1 MAKKERKSGASKD
14 DKLKRALRG
23 FVRSQGADYLRDP
36 NITSIGVGRKNGDG
50 EVCLVFSVR
59 VKGEGSALEALGTT
73 ELPATIQIDGI
84 AVPTD
89 VITRDYEP
97 SYSLIKRQD
106 LNRRRQRQNPIQ
118 PGISVSHLNGSAGT
132 LGGIVYD
139 ADTGA
144 PCILSNWHVLHTL
157 SGAIG
162 DAIVQPG
169 PSDDN
174 NTGNNRCGTLLR
186 SHLGPAGDCALAR
199 IAGRGIKR
207 EIYELGTVATQ
218 MAEVDLD
225 DEVIKSGRTTAVT
238 YGIVRRI
245 HVMVKINYGGA
256 VGMHEIGGFE
266 IGIDPNHVPSNGE
279 ISMGGDSGSFWMIAK
294 NGKATDIL
302 AGLHFA
308 GETSINPDEHALAC
322 YPNSVRKKLRFD
334 LRPPAIAAAS
344 GMVEDEV
351 QYRTG
356 FDDRFLGV
364 DAPMPKVSGDVER
377 DCVKY
382 GGRIHIPYAH
392 FSICLS
398 KGRRLARFVA
408 WNIDGAHKVVLGDHS
423 FRTDDRI
430 ADRHQIDNIL
440 YRDNFLDRGHIAR
453 RPDLAWGPID
463 EAKQANKDSFHYTNI
478 APQHERFNRSSLNGI
493 WGDLENLILTQA
505 DAQDIR
511 VSVVGGPLFRDNDPK
526 HRGIKVPREFW
537 KLIAYRA
544 PDGGL
549 TSAAFVLSQTDLVTS
564 VETLDLE
571 PFKLHQIS
579 IDNLEGR
586 TGLDFS
592 VYAASDALIH
602 PQRVTRRLPA
612 AREAEA
618 VTASAREIR
627 SAEQLVF

>member
-1 MAKKERKSGASKD
+1 MAKKEGKSGASKE

-23 FVRSQGADYLRDP
+23 FVRSRGADYLQDP
-36 NITSIGVGRKNGDG
+36 NVTSIGIGRKNGHG

-59 VKGEGSALEALGTT
+59 VKGQGSALEALGTT
-73 ELPATIQIDGI
+73 ELPATIQIDGN

-89 VITRDYEP
+89 VIERDYEP
-97 SYSLIKRQD
+97 SYSLITPQNS
-106 LNRRRQRQNPIQ
+106 NRRRQRQNPIQ
-118 PGISVSHLNGSAGT
+118 PGISVSHVNGSAGT

-144 PCILSNWHVLHTL
+144 PCILSNWHVLHK
-157 SGAIG
+157 SGGAIG

-169 PSDDN
+169 PFDDN
-174 NTGNNRCGTLLR
+174 NTSNNRCGTLLR
-186 SHLGPAGDCALAR
+186 SHLGAAGDCALAR
-199 IAGRGIKR
+199 ITGRSIKR
-207 EIYELGTVATQ
+207 EIYELGTAATQ

-225 DEVIKSGRTTAVT
+225 DKVIKSGRTTAVT
-238 YGIVRRI
+238 HGIVRRI
-245 HVMVKINYGGA
+245 HVMVEIDYAG
-256 VGMHEIGGFE
+256 VGKRKIGGFE
-266 IGIDPNHVPSNGE
+266 IGVDPDHMPSNGE
-279 ISMGGDSGSFWMIAK
+279 ISMRGDSGSFWMIAK

-308 GETSINPDEHALAC
+308 GESTTNPDEHALAC

-334 LRPPAIAAAS
+334 LAPPAISAAS
-344 GMVEDEV
+344 GIVEEEV

-356 FDDRFLGV
+356 YDDRFLGV
-364 DAPMPKVSGDVER
+364 DAPMPKVSGDILR

-382 GGRIHIPYAH
+382 GGRIHIPYVH
-392 FSICLS
+392 FSVCLS

-408 WNIDGAHKVVLGDHS
+408 WNIDGAHRVVLGEHS

-430 ADRHQIDNIL
+430 AEHHQIDNVL

-453 RPDLAWGPID
+453 RADLAWGPID

-511 VSVVGGPLFRDNDPK
+511 TSVVGGPLFRESDPR
-526 HRGIKVPREFW
+526 HRGIKIPREFW

-544 PDGGL
+544 PDGDL
-549 TSAAFVLSQTDLVTS
+549 TSAAFVLSQTDLLS
-564 VETLDLE
+564 SMETLDLE
-571 PFKLHQIS
+571 PFKLRQIS
-579 IDNLEGR
+579 IDDLEGR

-592 VYAASDALIH
+592 AYAASDALAH
-602 PQRVTRRLPA
+602 PQRCSRRLPA
-612 AREAEA
+612 AHEAEGVA
-618 VTASAREIR
+618 TSGREIQ

>member
-1 MAKKERKSGASKD
+1 MAKKEGRSGASKE

-23 FVRSQGADYLRDP
+23 FVRSRGADYLRDP
-36 NITSIGVGRKNGDG
+36 NVTSIGIGRKNGHA
-50 EVCLVFSVR
+50 EICLVFSVR
-59 VKGEGSALEALGTT
+59 VKGQGLALEALGTS
-73 ELPATIQIDGI
+73 ELPAAIQIDGI

-89 VITRDYEP
+89 VIERDYEP
-97 SYSLIKRQD
+97 SYGLIAPQD

-118 PGISVSHLNGSAGT
+118 PGVSVSHINGSAGT

-144 PCILSNWHVLHTL
+144 PCILSNWHVLHNS

-162 DAIVQPG
+162 DTIVQPG
-169 PSDDN
+169 PFDDN
-174 NTGNNRCGTLLR
+174 NTGNNCCGTLLR
-186 SHLGPAGDCALAR
+186 SHLGAAGDCALAR

-207 EIYELGTVATQ
+207 EIYELGTTATQ

-225 DEVIKSGRTTAVT
+225 DKVIKSGRTTAVT
-238 YGIVRRI
+238 HGIVRRI
-245 HVMVKINYGGA
+245 HVMVEIDYGG
-256 VGMHEIGGFE
+256 VGMHKIGGFE
-266 IGIDPNHVPSNGE
+266 IGVDPDHVPSNSE
-279 ISMGGDSGSFWMIAK
+279 ISMRGDSGSFWMIAK

-308 GETSINPDEHALAC
+308 GESSTNPDEHALAC

-334 LRPPAIAAAS
+334 LTPPAISAAS
-344 GMVEDEV
+344 GVVEEEV

-356 FDDRFLGV
+356 YDDRFLGV
-364 DAPMPKVSGDVER
+364 DAPMPKVSGDIER

-392 FSICLS
+392 FSVCLS

-408 WNIDGAHKVVLGDHS
+408 WNIDGTHKVVLGDHS
-423 FRTDDRI
+423 FRADDRI
-430 ADRHQIDNIL
+430 ADRHQIDNVL

-453 RPDLAWGPID
+453 RADLAWGPID

-511 VSVVGGPLFRDNDPK
+511 VSVVGGPLLQDNDPK

-544 PDGGL
+544 QDGHL
-549 TSAAFVLSQTDLVTS
+549 TSAAFVLSQTDLLS
-564 VETLDLE
+564 SMETLDLE
-571 PFKLHQIS
+571 PFKLHQVS
-579 IDNLEGR
+579 IDDLEGR
-586 TGLDFS
+586 TRLDFS
-592 VYAASDALIH
+592 AYAASDALVH
-602 PQRVTRRLPA
+602 PQRGTRRSPPPHG
-612 AREAEA
+612 AEGVA
-618 VTASAREIR
+618 TGAREIR
-627 SAEQLVF
+627 SVEQLVF

>member
-1 MAKKERKSGASKD
+1 MARKQSRSGASKG
-14 DKLKRALRG
+14 DKLKHALRD
-23 FVRSQGADYLRDP
+23 FVRSRGADYLRDP
-36 NITSIGVGRKNGDG
+36 NVTSIGVGRKNGDG

-59 VKGEGSALEALGTT
+59 VKREGSALEALGTT
-73 ELPATIQIDGI
+73 ELPASIQIDGI

-89 VITRDYEP
+89 VIERNYEP
-97 SYSLIKRQD
+97 SYGVIAPQN

-118 PGISVSHLNGSAGT
+118 PGISVSHINGSAGT

-144 PCILSNWHVLHTL
+144 PCILSNWHVLHG
-157 SGAIG
+157 SDGAIG

-169 PSDDN
+169 PFDDN
-174 NTGNNRCGTLLR
+174 NTGENRCGTLLR
-186 SHLGPAGDCALAR
+186 SHLGAAGDCALAR
-199 IAGRGIKR
+199 VAGRGIKH
-207 EIYELGTVATQ
+207 EIYGLGTAAAR

-225 DEVIKSGRTTAVT
+225 DKVIKSGRTTAVT
-238 YGIVRRI
+238 HGIVRRI
-245 HVMVKINYGGA
+245 HVMTEIDYA
-256 VGMHEIGGFE
+256 GMGMRKIGGFE
-266 IGIDPNHVPSNGE
+266 IGIDPDHMPSNGE
-279 ISMGGDSGSFWMIAK
+279 ISMGGDSGSFWMIAE

-308 GETSINPDEHALAC
+308 GESSTNPDEHALAC

-334 LRPPAIAAAS
+334 LAPPAISAAS
-344 GMVEDEV
+344 GIVEEEV

-356 FDDRFLGV
+356 YDHRFLGV
-364 DAPMPKVSGDVER
+364 DAPMPKVSGDIER

-392 FSICLS
+392 FSVCLS
-398 KGRRLARFVA
+398 KSRRLARFVA
-408 WNIDGAHKVVLGDHS
+408 WNIDGAHKVVLGDHG

-430 ADRHQIDNIL
+430 ADRHQVDNVL
-440 YRDNFLDRGHIAR
+440 YCDNFLDRGHIAR
-453 RPDLAWGPID
+453 RADLAWGPID

-526 HRGIKVPREFW
+526 HRGIKIPREFW
-537 KLIAYRA
+537 KLIVYRA
-544 PDGGL
+544 RDGHL
-549 TSAAFVLSQTDLVTS
+549 TSAAFVLSQTDLLS
-564 VETLDLE
+564 SMEALDLE
-571 PFKLHQIS
+571 PFKLHQVS
-579 IDNLEGR
+579 IDDLECR

-592 VYAASDALIH
+592 AYSASDALVH
-602 PQRVTRRLPA
+602 PQRVTRHSPA
-612 AREAEA
+612 GHEAESVA
-618 VTASAREIR
+618 TSGREIR